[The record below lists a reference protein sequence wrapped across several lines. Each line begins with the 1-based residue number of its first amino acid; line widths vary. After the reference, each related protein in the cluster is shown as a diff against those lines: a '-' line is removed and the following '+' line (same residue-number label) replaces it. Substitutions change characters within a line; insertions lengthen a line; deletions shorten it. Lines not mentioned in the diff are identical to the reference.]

1 MYSATRSLLL
11 IMVIGDTLCLKCG
24 LGQCKDC
31 AVRSPECSGKHG
43 TIIVTGPMQQTAEG
57 QRPLLD
63 SLSV

>member
-1 MYSATRSLLL
+1 
-11 IMVIGDTLCLKCG
+11 MVIGDTLCLKCG